1 MSIVVILYI
10 RQQETVLSLKIEG
23 KADRTAKGYKF
34 ICRPQIYSSIINKT
48 GPLFLKFIDN
58 DITGPYT

>member
-23 KADRTAKGYKF
+23 KADRTAKGVT
-34 ICRPQIYSSIINKT
+34 N
-48 GPLFLKFIDN
+48 LFVARK
-58 DITGPYT
+58 YTL

>member
-1 MSIVVILYI
+1 MSIVVFLYI
-10 RQQETVLSLKIEG
+10 IQQEIVLSLKIEG

-48 GPLFLKFIDN
+48 GP
-58 DITGPYT
+58 